1 MPKLSNRLPSY
12 RLHKPSGQAIVTLDG
27 RDFYLG
33 THSTDE
39 SRDRYKLIIQEWLA
53 SQKKLP
59 PSGPT
64 GSRSQTPIN
73 ITINE
78 IFLPYWKHV
87 QQYYRKNGKPTSEVR
102 NIKAALAPLLKTYG
116 TYPAKEFGPLS
127 LKTYREQ
134 LVKEGFTRK
143 VINKKL
149 PRVKQFFKWAVA
161 SELIPPQ
168 IYQALQAVS
177 GLKRGR
183 TSAPESKPVKP
194 VPVELI
200 EATLKHANRFVA
212 AMIRLQLYTGMR
224 PAEVTII
231 RPCDIDRS
239 EKTWI
244 YRPFTHKTEHH
255 GKERLIF
262 LGPRAQRVLIPF
274 LSIEPDEFLFSPRKV
289 KQEMY
294 EQRRT
299 NATTK
304 RYTPCKRKRKPKR
317 QPGEHYTTDTYENS
331 IHRGT
336 DKAFPPPE
344 GLDEEQIKAWRK
356 RYRWTPNRLRHTAA
370 TFLRKEFGLDAARV
384 ILGHSSPT
392 VTEVYAELDYE
403 KAADIMAQVG

>member
-1 MPKLSNRLPSY
+1 MPRLTNRLPSY
-12 RLHKPSGQAIVTLDG
+12 RLHKASGQAVVTLDG
-27 RDFYLG
+27 REFYLG
-33 THSTDE
+33 LHNTEE

-53 SQKKLP
+53 CQKRLP
-59 PSGPT
+59 PTGPT
-64 GSRSQTPIN
+64 GSRLRPATD
-73 ITINE
+73 ITLNE
-78 IFLPYWKHV
+78 IFLPYWEHV
-87 QQYYRKNGKPTSEVR
+87 QQYYRKNGKPTSEVG
-102 NIKAALAPLLKTYG
+102 NIRATLAPLLKTYG
-116 TYPAKEFGPLS
+116 KYPAKDFGPLS

-134 LVKEGFTRK
+134 LVKDGFSRQ

-149 PRVKQFFKWAVA
+149 PRVKQFFRWAVA
-161 SELIPPQ
+161 NEFIPPQ
-168 IYQALQAVS
+168 VYQALQSVP
-177 GLKRGR
+177 GLKKGR

-194 VPVELI
+194 VPTDLVD
-200 EATLKHANRFVA
+200 ATLKHVNRFVA

-224 PAEVTII
+224 PAEVTIM

-239 EKTWI
+239 EKIWA

-262 LGPRAQRVLIPF
+262 LGPRAQMVLIPF
-274 LSIEPDEFLFSPRKV
+274 LRIEPDAFLFSPLKV

-294 EQRRT
+294 EQRKAK
-299 NATTK
+299 ATTK
-304 RYTPCKRKRKPKR
+304 RYTPYRHKRRPRKE
-317 QPGEHYTTDTYENS
+317 PGDHYTTASYEKS

-344 GLDEEQIKAWRK
+344 GLNEEEIKAWRK

>member
-1 MPKLSNRLPSY
+1 MPKLTNRLPSY

-33 THSTDE
+33 IHNTDE
-39 SRDRYKLIIQEWLA
+39 SRDKYKLIIQEWLA
-53 SQKKLP
+53 SKKKLP
-59 PSGPT
+59 PTGPT
-64 GSRSQTPIN
+64 GSRSQTPID

-78 IFLPYWKHV
+78 IFLPFWEHV

-102 NIKAALAPLLKTYG
+102 NMKAALAPLLKIYG
-116 TYPAKEFGPLS
+116 TFPAKDFGPLG

-134 LVKEGFTRK
+134 VIKEGFTRQ

-149 PRVKQFFKWAVA
+149 QRVKLFFKWAVA
-161 SELIPPQ
+161 NEFIPSQ
-168 IYQALQAVS
+168 VYQALQSVP
-177 GLKRGR
+177 GLQQGR
-183 TSAPESKPVKP
+183 SSAPESNPVKA
-194 VPVELI
+194 VPTELI
-200 EATLKHANRFVA
+200 ESTLKHVNRFVA

-224 PAEVTII
+224 PAEVTIM

-239 EKTWI
+239 DKIWI

-262 LGPRAQRVLIPF
+262 LGPRAQRVLMPF
-274 LSIEPDEFLFSPRKV
+274 LSIEPDKFLFSPRKV
-289 KQEMY
+289 KEEMY
-294 EQRRT
+294 EQRRA
-299 NATTK
+299 NATAK
-304 RYTPCKRKRKPKR
+304 RHTPCKRKRKPKK
-317 QPGEHYTTDTYENS
+317 QPGEHYTTNSYEKS

-344 GLDEEQIKAWRK
+344 GLNEEQIKAWRK

-370 TFLRKEFGLDAARV
+370 TFLRKEFGIDAARV

-403 KAADIMAQVG
+403 KAAQIMAQVG